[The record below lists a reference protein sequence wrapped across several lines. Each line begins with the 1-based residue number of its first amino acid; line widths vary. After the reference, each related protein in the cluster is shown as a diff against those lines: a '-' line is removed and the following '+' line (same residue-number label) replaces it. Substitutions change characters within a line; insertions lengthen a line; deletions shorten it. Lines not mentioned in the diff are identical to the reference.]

1 MVVDEA
7 RRLQVGIDGRRSQKF
22 ETVALQVFAHL
33 VGQFGRGWDV
43 VGRCPLVVDHRV
55 VDE

>member
-22 ETVALQVFAHL
+22 ESAALQVFAHL
-33 VGQFGRGWDV
+33 MGQFGRGGDV
-43 VGRCPLVVDHRV
+43 IGRCPLVVNHRV